1 LGITESREIRFDQL
15 SIYNLQG
22 QVIKEINQAGE
33 INKELLKSLPQGAYI
48 LRLVY
53 NQQEKILKIIN

>member
-1 LGITESREIRFDQL
+1 L